1 LHSPQFTLQVVG
13 THKATLVKFDKKYAY
28 GEKEDEFVKFAKTAA
43 THADMLIAEVGG
55 TDWGEKENQDLM
67 DRFGIKQEDYPTFK
81 LFMKGQDPI
90 TFSGDVTENSLL
102 TFTQENT
109 GFHFDLP
116 GTIKELNELAY
127 QFVQGSANDYSR
139 IVEEVESMKN
149 LFKEKAKLESAK
161 TYLNIMKK
169 ISTKGL
175 NYIEDEV
182 KRIQKMMKEKLTEQK
197 MKSFE
202 IKLNIL
208 KSFQFAVKR
217 KDEL

>member
-1 LHSPQFTLQVVG
+1 
-13 THKATLVKFDKKYAY
+13 
-28 GEKEDEFVKFAKTAA
+28 
-43 THADMLIAEVGG
+43 M
-55 TDWGEKENQDLM
+55 
-67 DRFGIKQEDYPTFK
+67 
-81 LFMKGQDPI
+81 
-90 TFSGDVTENSLL
+90 
-102 TFTQENT
+102 
-109 GFHFDLP
+109 
-116 GTIKELNELAY
+116 
-127 QFVQGSANDYSR
+127 QGSANDYSR
-139 IVEEVESMKN
+139 IVEEVESTKN